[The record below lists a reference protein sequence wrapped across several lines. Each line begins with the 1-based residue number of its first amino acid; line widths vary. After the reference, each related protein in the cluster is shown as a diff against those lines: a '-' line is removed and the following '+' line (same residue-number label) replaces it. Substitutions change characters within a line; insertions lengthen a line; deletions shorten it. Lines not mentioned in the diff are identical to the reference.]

1 MAVLR
6 YGKSIPEIFTDVVTN
21 LTLLVRNEGRLARVE
36 ISENVTKVAAGLG
49 LVVGGAVLLIPAL
62 VILLQALVTVMV
74 QQLNMTPPLA
84 ALIAGGIVLVVGLIL
99 LLVGIGRI
107 KLDTLMPDRTIH
119 QIQQDAAVAKDQV
132 RQPYDTRPA
141 A

>member
-1 MAVLR
+1 MTVLR
-6 YGKSIPEIFTDVVTN
+6 YGRSIPEIFAGVVTD
-21 LTLLVRNEGRLARVE
+21 LTVLVRNEGRLARVE
-36 ISENVTKVAAGLG
+36 ISENLSKVAVGLG

-62 VILLQALVTVMV
+62 VILLQAAVTALV
-74 QQLNMTPPLA
+74 QQFNVTQPIA
-84 ALIAGGIVLVVGLIL
+84 ALIVGGIVLLVGLVL
-99 LLVGIGRI
+99 LLVGIGRF

-132 RQPYDTRPA
+132 RQTYDTRPA